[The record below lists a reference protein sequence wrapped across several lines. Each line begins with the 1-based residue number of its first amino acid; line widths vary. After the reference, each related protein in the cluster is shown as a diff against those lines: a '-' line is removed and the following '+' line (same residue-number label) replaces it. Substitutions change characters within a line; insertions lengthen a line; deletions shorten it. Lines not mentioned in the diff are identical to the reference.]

1 MADILLRPIPRINGF
16 SLQRP
21 RLLPMFLFVA
31 LLLAVSLFIVWSRL
45 QVVNLDYDI
54 ASLENSLRQL
64 HHESQQLKLEAASLS
79 RPDRIEQLAR
89 KELGLRFPT
98 AQQIITV
105 E

>member
-1 MADILLRPIPRINGF
+1 MADTLLRPIPKINGF
-16 SLQRP
+16 TLQRP

-54 ASLENSLRQL
+54 ASLESSLRQL
-64 HHESQQLKLEAASLS
+64 QHETQQLRLEAASLS

-89 KELGLRFPT
+89 KELGLRFPS
-98 AQQIITV
+98 AQQIIPV
-105 E
+105 D